1 MLQEAA
7 LLLMLTALTAE
18 PPLGPYREDILGKI
32 ERTKT
37 ITLAY
42 HESARPFSFANR
54 DGQPAGYSVDI
65 CTLVVAGIGKQLG
78 LADLRMQ
85 WVKITPATRAD
96 AEPPATIDLEC
107 GTRALLPGT
116 ALAGLALR
124 RGDPYFRLTVNR
136 AVAVLIRSRD
146 IVPVVE
152 RWFGRQRP

>member
-32 ERTKT
+32 ERSKT

-54 DGQPAGYSVDI
+54 DGEPAGYSVDI

-78 LADLRMQ
+78 LADLRVQ
-85 WVKITPATRAD
+85 WVKITPAARAAGD
-96 AEPPATIDLEC
+96 LPAIDLEC
-107 GTRALLPGT
+107 GTRAVLPRA
-116 ALAGLALR
+116 ALAGLTLR
-124 RGDPYFRLTVNR
+124 RGDPYFRQTVNR
-136 AVAVLIRSRD
+136 ALAALIRSRD
-146 IVPVVE
+146 IGPVVE

>member
-7 LLLMLTALTAE
+7 LLLILTALTAE

-54 DGQPAGYSVDI
+54 EGQPAGYSVDI
-65 CTLVVAGIGKQLG
+65 CTLVVAGLGKQLG
-78 LADLRMQ
+78 LADLRVQ
-85 WVKITPATRAD
+85 WVKIPPATRAGG
-96 AEPPATIDLEC
+96 ELPTSDLEC
-107 GTRALLPGT
+107 GARAVLPRA

-124 RGDPYFRLTVNR
+124 RGDPYFRLAVNR
-136 AVAVLIRSRD
+136 AVAALIRSRD
-146 IVPVVE
+146 IVPIVE